1 MEHRDFIQAKQFI
14 YSDIEREINLAHATE
29 NKENVAM
36 LDKLGVSGGGNF
48 LAALGLLGYTE
59 FAGKLKYN
67 KKKKNGYD
75 FASENFNQFFDDLG
89 LYYKQF
95 RNSGVDI
102 YSIFRCG
109 LVHEYYVK
117 KNCTIYMCG
126 NEGVSGIGVDENG
139 KYYFVVE
146 AYFKAFKAAFELLEN
161 DLYPTT

>member
-1 MEHRDFIQAKQFI
+1 M
-14 YSDIEREINLAHATE
+14 T
-29 NKENVAM
+29 
-36 LDKLGVSGGGNF
+36 
-48 LAALGLLGYTE
+48 
-59 FAGKLKYN
+59 
-67 KKKKNGYD
+67 KKKKNGND

-89 LYYKQF
+89 PYYKQF
-95 RNSGVDI
+95 RNSGVNI

-126 NEGVSGIGVDENG
+126 DQSSFGIGVEENG

-146 AYFKAFKAAFELLEN
+146 AYCKAFKAAFELLEN